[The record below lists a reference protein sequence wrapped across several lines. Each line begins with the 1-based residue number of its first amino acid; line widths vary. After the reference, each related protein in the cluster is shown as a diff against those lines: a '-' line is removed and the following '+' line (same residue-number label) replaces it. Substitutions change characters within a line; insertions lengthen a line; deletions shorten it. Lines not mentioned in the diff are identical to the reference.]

1 MYSDRKILSLFFYL
15 EMKEPL
21 HDLAYHIG
29 YIIGLQ
35 NICGCFNKPAYRVFS
50 TESRQGKQKESN
62 IFQVSVYNQN
72 TTLLWTK
79 EVSEKNSFFFF
90 SLAAPLQ
97 WLLLQLLLTK
107 WTHYS
112 LAFNQLTKLSGKIYE
127 NFFMKNWC

>member
-50 TESRQGKQKESN
+50 TESWQGKQKESN

-72 TTLLWTK
+72 TTLL
-79 EVSEKNSFFFF
+79 
-90 SLAAPLQ
+90 
-97 WLLLQLLLTK
+97 
-107 WTHYS
+107 
-112 LAFNQLTKLSGKIYE
+112 
-127 NFFMKNWC
+127 